1 MARTS
6 VAPTRPGANGPRVKG
21 GLNSE
26 SIPGMQRLNNKFMKI
41 KIAVSLCVAVGAL
54 SLHAADIKVDV
65 AKLPPAAAKKGVTFD
80 ADIKPLFEKSC
91 FKCHGPEVEKPKG
104 KFRADT
110 KANVL
115 KDGGEGPSV
124 VAGDLAKSYILAMIN
139 WSTED
144 EEMYMPPKDNKAK
157 IPQMTKEEIGLVRAW
172 IEQGAK

>member
-1 MARTS
+1 
-6 VAPTRPGANGPRVKG
+6 
-21 GLNSE
+21 
-26 SIPGMQRLNNKFMKI
+26 MKI

-65 AKLPPAAAKKGVTFD
+65 TKLPPAAAKKGVTFD

-104 KFRADT
+104 KFRAGT
-110 KANVL
+110 KENVL
-115 KDGGEGPSV
+115 KGGGEGSV
-124 VAGDLAKSYILAMIN
+124 VTAGDAAKSPILAMIN
-139 WSTED
+139 WATDD
-144 EEMYMPPKDNKAK
+144 EEMYMPPKGNKAK